1 LGKNKEE
8 LQLIDYLKEKDISF
22 EKIKTMIDESIDT
35 ALEEEE
41 DREEEK
47 VEPEPEP
54 KEPEVEPEPEVP
66 PFTIDDVKK
75 LVAEEV
81 KNSLKI
87 KRKVPSKG
95 KIVDKTELQ
104 DEPATETKR
113 DVAVKDWYE
122 RIV

>member
-1 LGKNKEE
+1 MKEDLE
-8 LQLIDYLKEKDISF
+8 LIDYLKEKGISF
-22 EKIKTMIDESIDT
+22 EKIKTMIEESIDT

-54 KEPEVEPEPEVP
+54 EEPDVEPEPEVP
-66 PFTIDDVKK
+66 PFTINDVKK

-95 KIVDKTELQ
+95 RKIKPEEVPKDKDIIKKNWFE
-104 DEPATETKR
+104 
-113 DVAVKDWYE
+113 VMV
-122 RIV
+122 